1 LVSQAVNH
9 PWPDNYKDAVKV
21 QEKVRRLLVKTN
33 AVKSVRLVAGA
44 DVSYSKTTD
53 AYFAAVVVMSYP
65 EMEVVEEAAAR
76 GGSAFPYIPGL
87 LTFREGPVTLAAFRK
102 LKSRPDLIIFDGHGV
117 AHPRGFGIASHMG
130 VLLGI
135 PSVGCAKTVLVGEY
149 KEPGQRRGSSSPLV
163 YNGAEVG
170 RALRTRDG
178 VAPVYVSIGHM
189 VDLDKACAVV
199 LGCAKRYRLPEPT
212 RKAHIL
218 GNRLRKEYEA
228 AATGHAPAPGPA
240 IPPLS
245 KGGGGG
251 IPARDLIEIYN
262 ALYAHY
268 GPQNWWPGDSAFEM
282 MVGAVLTQ
290 NTNWGNVEKA
300 IANLKRAGALSAAAL
315 HIMPEDR
322 LAELIRPSGYFNIKA
337 KRLKAFIE
345 YFMDS
350 YGGSV
355 ARMKKAG
362 CDALREE
369 FLSVKGIG
377 PETADSI
384 LLYALGCPTFVVD
397 AYTKRIFSR
406 HGFFPETA
414 DYNEVRKFFMD
425 RLPVD
430 VKLYNEYHALVVRLG
445 KDRCMKKAGRCD
457 LCLLTEKILLNKERR
472 YKGNGRKGRVCRGNG
487 G

>member
-1 LVSQAVNH
+1 LVSPAVKH
-9 PWPDNYKDAVKV
+9 PWPNNYKDAVKV
-21 QEKVRRLLVKTN
+21 QEKVSRLLVKTN
-33 AVKSVRLVAGA
+33 SVKSIGLVAGA

-53 AYFAAVVVMSYP
+53 AYFAAVVVMSFP
-65 EMEVVEEAAAR
+65 EMDVVEEAAAS

-87 LTFREGPVTLAAFRK
+87 LTFREGPVTLAAFRR
-102 LKSRPDLIIFDGHGV
+102 LKNRPDVVIFDGHGV

-130 VLLGI
+130 VLLDI

-149 KEPGQRRGSSSPLV
+149 EEPGKMRGSATPLV
-163 YNGAEVG
+163 YKGVEVG

-178 VAPVYVSIGHM
+178 VGPVYVSIGHM
-189 VDLDKACAVV
+189 VDLDTACAVV
-199 LGCAKRYRLPEPT
+199 LECAKGYRLPEPT

-228 AATGHAPAPGPA
+228 SSQSQALNLSP

-245 KGGGGG
+245 KGGVGG
-251 IPARDLIEIYN
+251 ILSRDLIEIYN

-268 GPQNWWPGDSAFEM
+268 GPQNWWPGDTALEM

-290 NTNWGNVEKA
+290 NTNWQNVEKA
-300 IANLKRAGALSAAAL
+300 IANLKRAGALSAAAI
-315 HIMPEDR
+315 HIMPESR

-337 KRLKAFIE
+337 KRLKAFIG
-345 YFMDS
+345 YFMDR

-355 ARMKKAG
+355 ARMKKAK
-362 CDALREE
+362 CDTLREE

-414 DYNEVRKFFMD
+414 DYHEVRKFFMD

-430 VKLYNEYHALVVRLG
+430 VKLYNEYHALIVRLG
-445 KDRCMKKAGRCD
+445 KDRCMKKAGKCG
-457 LCLLTEKILLNKERR
+457 LCLLMEDSRINEETKD
-472 YKGNGRKGRVCRGNG
+472 KGNGRKSRVCKGNEG
-487 G
+487 